1 MLAHVRFTP
10 EVLVLQRVFLCL
22 YVVFLFE
29 LQVCMTCRYSK
40 KGRKEK
46 QATICMSCR
55 YSRKGR
61 KENEPR
67 CMLSLGRSSF
77 ASAFMLQALL
87 LYEILRRQ
95 KNHSEAEKRAT
106 SGM

>member
-1 MLAHVRFTP
+1 
-10 EVLVLQRVFLCL
+10 
-22 YVVFLFE
+22 
-29 LQVCMTCRYSK
+29 
-40 KGRKEK
+40 
-46 QATICMSCR
+46 
-55 YSRKGR
+55 
-61 KENEPR
+61 
-67 CMLSLGRSSF
+67 MLSLGRSSF